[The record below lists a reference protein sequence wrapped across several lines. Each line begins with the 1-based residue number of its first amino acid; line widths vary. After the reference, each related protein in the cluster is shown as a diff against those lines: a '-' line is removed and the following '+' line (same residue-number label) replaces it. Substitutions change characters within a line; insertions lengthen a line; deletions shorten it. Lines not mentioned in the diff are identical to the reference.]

1 MLNQQNKRILFVSPF
16 FYPEFI
22 STGKYNTF
30 LVQKFVEKGYELT
43 VVCSY
48 PFYPAWHPKFTD
60 ETLVGVKII
69 RGGLKISYPKSAVFR
84 RLLLELWF
92 TFYFFRASKNI
103 NASIDIVVAICPPV
117 FFTYFVGLFF
127 RKSKK
132 IVIVHDLLG
141 VMSRS
146 SNGFSRLFV
155 AFIMKRLESFLLR
168 RFDKVVCLSESMRRV
183 GLKQYGLKKDT
194 CEVYYPFTTIEN
206 DKHEHSLLRIYFPA
220 GFTHLVYSG
229 ALGEKQKP
237 RELYRFFTKIC
248 KLRKNFYCHI
258 FSSGPIFDELKQLN
272 RNEKI
277 RFHGLVAENH
287 LNDLYAC
294 SDIQILPQAQGIG
307 AGAFPSKLPNLIA
320 AGVPI
325 LAICD
330 KDSEVGEII
339 KMSGAGKSVSCWDTQ
354 QLLEACDLLLES
366 EGEGQRAIRKARAKK
381 FIAAKFDVNRLIA
394 SIIGE

>member
-1 MLNQQNKRILFVSPF
+1 MLNKQNKKILVVSPF

-30 LVQKFVEKGYELT
+30 FVQKLVERGYGLT
-43 VVCSY
+43 VICSY
-48 PFYPAWHPKFTD
+48 PFYPAWRPEFTD
-60 ETLVGVKII
+60 ETLAGVNII
-69 RGGLKISYPKSAVFR
+69 RGGLKISYPKSAVLR
-84 RLLLELWF
+84 RLILEFWF
-92 TFYFFRASKNI
+92 ALYFFRASKNI

-146 SNGFSRLFV
+146 SHGFSRLFV

-168 RFDKVVCLSESMRRV
+168 RFDKVLCLSESMRRV
-183 GLKQYGLKKDT
+183 GLNQYSLKKDT
-194 CEVYYPFTTIEN
+194 CEVYYPFPTIAN
-206 DKHEHSLLRIYFPA
+206 DKHEHNSLLHIYFPA

-237 RELYRFFTKIC
+237 RELYRFFTKTC
-248 KLRKNFYCHI
+248 ELRKNFYCHI
-258 FSSGPIFDELKQLN
+258 FSGGPIFDELKQLN

-277 RFHGLVAENH
+277 IFHGLVAENH
-287 LNDLYAC
+287 LHD
-294 SDIQILPQAQGIG
+294 
-307 AGAFPSKLPNLIA
+307 IA

-339 KMSGAGKSVSCWDTQ
+339 KMSDAGKSVSSWDTQ
-354 QLLEACDLLLES
+354 QLLEACDLLLEND
-366 EGEGQRAIRKARAKK
+366 GEGQRAIRKARAKK